1 MTQKFTQIIHL
12 SQITFFNT
20 IFFNNKHIFYRNM
33 KLLHRVGLAPCLY
46 AVFDNGLAY
55 KYVSG
60 VTLTVHSVIQP
71 KVWKLVARQMAKMHQ
86 VQQDPE
92 VSPRLQ

>member
-1 MTQKFTQIIHL
+1 
-12 SQITFFNT
+12 
-20 IFFNNKHIFYRNM
+20 M

-55 KYVSG
+55 KYVFG
-60 VTLTVHSVIQP
+60 VTLTVHSVTQP
-71 KVWKLVARQMAKMHQ
+71 KVWKLIARQMAKMHQ

-92 VSPRLQ
+92 VITQIQSRQIGFY